1 MEPVKSVYAMFA
13 DPDAAQR
20 AVDNLR
26 AAGVADRNIIVIS
39 STPFEEY
46 EFSHRDKATWLY
58 WLAGAGGAVGLA
70 AGYWLTR
77 FTELDWPLP
86 TGGMP
91 IVALWPN
98 LVIIFELTMLFAILT
113 TVLSLLIT
121 ASIPRRQPAL
131 YDRAVSD
138 GQILVGLE
146 NPGHVSLDE
155 LKRALAGPSDIR
167 FKTVP

>member
-1 MEPVKSVYAMFA
+1 MDPVKSVYALFG
-13 DPDAAQR
+13 DPEAAQR
-20 AVDNLR
+20 AVENLR
-26 AAGVADRNIIVIS
+26 AAGVADGDIVVIS

-46 EFSHRDKATWLY
+46 EFSHRDKATWIY
-58 WLAGAGGAVGLA
+58 WFAGVGGAIGLS

-91 IVALWPN
+91 IVAMWPN

-113 TVLSLLIT
+113 TVLTLLIT
-121 ASIPRRQPAL
+121 TRIPRRQPTL

-146 NPGHVSLDE
+146 NLRHVSLEE
-155 LKRALAGPSDIR
+155 LKRALTGPSGLGV
-167 FKTVP
+167 KTIP

>member
-1 MEPVKSVYAMFA
+1 MEPVNSVYAMFA

-20 AVDNLR
+20 AVENLR
-26 AAGVADRNIIVIS
+26 AAGVVDRDIIVIS
-39 STPFEEY
+39 SVPFEDY
-46 EFSHRDKATWLY
+46 EFSHRDKATWIY
-58 WLAGAGGAVGLA
+58 WFAGVGGAVGLA
-70 AGYWLTR
+70 VGYWLTR

-91 IVALWPN
+91 IVAMWPN

-113 TVLSLLIT
+113 TVLTLLIT
-121 ASIPRRQPAL
+121 TKIPRRQPTL

-146 NPGHVSLDE
+146 NPRSVPLEE
-155 LKRALAGPSDIR
+155 LKRALTGPSAISL
-167 FKTVP
+167 KTIP

>member
-1 MEPVKSVYAMFA
+1 MEPVKSVYGLFA

-20 AVDNLR
+20 AVEKLR
-26 AAGVADRNIIVIS
+26 DAGVADRDIIVIS
-39 STPFEEY
+39 STPFEEH
-46 EFSHRDKATWLY
+46 EFSHRDKATWIY
-58 WLAGAGGAVGLA
+58 WLAGVGGAVGLA

-91 IVALWPN
+91 IVAMWPN

-113 TVLSLLIT
+113 TVLTLLVT
-121 ASIPRRQPAL
+121 TKIPRRQPVL

-146 NPGHVSLDE
+146 DPGSVPIDE
-155 LKRALAGPSDIR
+155 LKRALTGPSANSD
-167 FKTVP
+167 KTIH